1 MKYKLI
7 FLDLFLKDLSKLEQV
22 VQKNIIKKLTMYVE
36 SGRPLDFA
44 VKLSGLKKRYRF
56 RVGVYRIILLVC
68 LAVDHRSS
76 VYN

>member
-22 VQKNIIKKLTMYVE
+22 VQKSIIKKLTMYVE

-44 VKLSGLKKRYRF
+44 V
-56 RVGVYRIILLVC
+56 
-68 LAVDHRSS
+68 
-76 VYN
+76 